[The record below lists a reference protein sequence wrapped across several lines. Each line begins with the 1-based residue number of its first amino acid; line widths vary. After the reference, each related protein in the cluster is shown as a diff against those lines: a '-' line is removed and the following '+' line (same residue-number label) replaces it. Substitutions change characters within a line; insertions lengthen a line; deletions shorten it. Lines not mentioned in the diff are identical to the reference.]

1 MGIHILDLL
10 KLRAIKG
17 DQVGLM
23 HFYLQNFESLMNPEL
38 VEEFHVE
45 ILKVV
50 FENMSNVPMVDI
62 ANCLQVLSMI
72 GDEKKAVRFVTKL

>member
-1 MGIHILDLL
+1 
-10 KLRAIKG
+10 
-17 DQVGLM
+17 
-23 HFYLQNFESLMNPEL
+23 MNPEL

-50 FENMSNVPMVDI
+50 FENMSNVPLVDV